1 MFQTTK
7 RHEAR
12 EEIGLPLS
20 NRFIRFS
27 PLSMFYQGDKQ
38 RKVAL
43 SWLVLCLIIVPS
55 STLTRIFE
63 WTGISIDIAGMTTYL
78 TIYVPM
84 LLCVP
89 LVMWFGY
96 WWAAIPAYF
105 STFLVALLGGMPLGW
120 IVIFSLANPIGLA
133 IYAMFYRVTP
143 LRCDLRGIE
152 SLVGFIMIAL
162 VASLAGSVGAFIWAL
177 TNNVGLNVAHPVW
190 LGWWLGGWLQAVA
203 IVGPVLYWCTPAAER
218 YLAPIKNSYLHL
230 HNARG
235 AMLVMIASFVTILV
249 CYVVAG
255 RYIGLKQME
264 SVNWLQGETMGIDQA
279 QNIVD
284 SLSYPLFILL
294 AVMVALAYLAY
305 RAVLFWHAI
314 MRGVNEKLTVQNEQ
328 LVTLVNRDPLSGLY
342 NRRKVFEQLSHDF
355 ARAVRTSGALSV
367 LMVDADKFKRI
378 NDTHGHLVGDQV
390 IQEIAAR
397 LQGGLREYD
406 TAGRFGGEEFIAV
419 LPDTALEEAAKIA
432 ERIRE
437 GIASTPVTTEAGTL
451 NITVS
456 IGVASLS
463 GIDKDSQSVVDR
475 ADKALLRAKEG
486 GRNRVVAA

>member
-1 MFQTTK
+1 MFQTTE
-7 RHEAR
+7 RHKAR

-27 PLSMFYQGDKQ
+27 PIAMLNQGEKQ

-43 SWLVLCLIIVPS
+43 LWLAMCLIIVPS
-55 STLTRIFE
+55 GMLTRIFE
-63 WTGISIDIAGMTTYL
+63 WTGIGIDVAGMTIYL
-78 TIYVPM
+78 TLYVPM

-89 LVMWFGY
+89 LVMWLGY

-105 STFLVALLGGMPLGW
+105 STFTVALLGGMPIGW
-120 IVIFSLANPIGLA
+120 IVIFSFANPIGLA

-143 LRCDLRGIE
+143 LRCDLRGLE
-152 SLVGFIMIAL
+152 SLVGFVMIAL

-177 TNNVGLNVAHPVW
+177 TNDVGLSVAHPVW
-190 LGWWLGGWLQAVA
+190 LGWWLGGWLQAV
-203 IVGPVLYWCTPAAER
+203 IVVGPILYWCTPAMER
-218 YLAPIKNSYLHL
+218 YLAPIKNSFLHL

-235 AMLVMIASFVTILV
+235 AMVAMIASFVTILV
-249 CYVVAG
+249 CYVAAG
-255 RYIGLKQME
+255 RVIGLKQME
-264 SVNWLQGETMGIDQA
+264 SVNWLGGETMGIDQA

-294 AVMVALAYLAY
+294 AVMIALAYLAY
-305 RAVLFWHAI
+305 RAVEFWHQI
-314 MRGVNEKLTVQNEQ
+314 MRGVNEKLTAQNEQ

-342 NRRKVFEQLSHDF
+342 NRRKVFEQLNHDF
-355 ARAVRTSGALSV
+355 ARAERTNTSLSV
-367 LMVDADKFKRI
+367 IMVDADKFKSV

-390 IQEIAAR
+390 IQAIATR
-397 LQGGLREYD
+397 IQQTLREYD
-406 TAGRFGGEEFIAV
+406 TAGRFGGEEFIGI
-419 LPDTALEEAAKIA
+419 LPDSPVEDANKVA

-437 GIASTPVTTEAGTL
+437 QIALTPVITEVGAL

-463 GIDKDSQSVVDR
+463 GHDVNGQAVVDR
-475 ADKALLRAKEG
+475 ADKALLRAKES
-486 GRNRVVAA
+486 GRNCVVSA